1 MLRPSERG
9 LLGIWRAL
17 FGTACGGE
25 TWNAQYGAQQW
36 DVEHT
41 AVRHG
46 TYELQCTMER
56 EVTLTLLQCC
66 LEKRGVESGIVKQV
80 PGLTAYGEA
89 DGMFVHSEEFFEE
102 EVWCKFGDIPWHKV
116 IDEDKDAK
124 KLMKAWREVINC
136 IKKLKVE
143 KQVAATASQH
153 LAGLPEDA
161 GQIKPACDYVPIPLS
176 SASIPVQ
183 TNGLQEVKEQ
193 TKGKVKLAA
202 VDATVNQMLAN
213 RYGVSVL
220 CSDGIFFPVPGKTD
234 FPSILLILA

>member
-1 MLRPSERG
+1 MAASWGAALLRPSERG

-80 PGLTAYGEA
+80 LGLTAYGEA
-89 DGMFVHSEEFFEE
+89 DGMFVHSEELFEE
-102 EVWCKFGDIPWHKV
+102 EAWCKFGDILWHKV

-143 KQVAATASQH
+143 KQVAATASRH
-153 LAGLPEDA
+153 LAGLPEDT

-183 TNGLQEVKEQ
+183 TNGLQEVRES
-193 TKGKVKLAA
+193 
-202 VDATVNQMLAN
+202 VN
-213 RYGVSVL
+213 
-220 CSDGIFFPVPGKTD
+220 
-234 FPSILLILA
+234 PSAPPLR